1 MDANDVMKELSK
13 NHTRPP
19 VAALHAAVT
28 LRSEVAPLI
37 LAELKR
43 LLATF
48 DANLDA
54 PTEKEYMAT
63 MKQAVKAPSPLFYGF
78 FLSAEWKQKEAFR
91 PFSELLSRPEAMLPI
106 LWSEPVVSGDVASR
120 LFAEFYDGDSAS
132 LFKLLMGQNASD
144 SVRFWQWR
152 TLIRVAINNEIDYD
166 SPKPP
171 CTRFRRPRA
180 GAGSDGLVRVGVRH
194 HLFRPDGPRAARRAR
209 PRGRAHV

>member
-91 PFSELLSRPEAMLPI
+91 PFSELLSRPEAMFRFCGP
-106 LWSEPVVSGDVASR
+106 SPS
-120 LFAEFYDGDSAS
+120 
-132 LFKLLMGQNASD
+132 
-144 SVRFWQWR
+144 SVR
-152 TLIRVAINNEIDYD
+152 T
-166 SPKPP
+166 S
-171 CTRFRRPRA
+171 
-180 GAGSDGLVRVGVRH
+180 
-194 HLFRPDGPRAARRAR
+194 RPDSSPSSTTAIPLRCSSFSWVRTPAIPFASGNGEP
-209 PRGRAHV
+209 